1 MIPVSSGDFL
11 LKAEYKTGKMLDTMK
26 IEEIIQTLGEMNEVI
41 NEVDPTEKIIEFVSS
56 AGLRILIA
64 AKSQNQLELFLLN
77 RMLAPHHN

>member
-1 MIPVSSGDFL
+1 M
-11 LKAEYKTGKMLDTMK
+11 KAEYKTGKMLDTMK